1 VFVLPD
7 GRPVG
12 RGTTPCGLG
21 ESAEGNEFFKSSV
34 DTVALDVTMKET
46 PDLILRQSVA
56 GGLDGFADCLR
67 GLRRTTKMVR
77 DMRGM
82 RGKVLRADGNGA

>member
-1 VFVLPD
+1 MFVLLD

-12 RGTTPCGLG
+12 RGTTPCGLAVSG

-77 DMRGM
+77 GM
-82 RGKVLRADGNGA
+82 RGKGLRGDGNGA